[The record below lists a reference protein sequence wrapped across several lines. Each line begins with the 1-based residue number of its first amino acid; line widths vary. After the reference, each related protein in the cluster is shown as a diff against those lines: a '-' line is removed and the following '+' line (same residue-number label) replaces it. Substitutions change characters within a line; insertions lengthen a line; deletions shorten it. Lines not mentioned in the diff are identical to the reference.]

1 MVVFKKK
8 RGKNAT
14 FFINPIAQDRKKND
28 DPDNVEKTH
37 KSPESPKGIK
47 KLESFSHRVPGNFQI
62 IAPNMP
68 AIYTLLLYRKDNL
81 DGHSSNVSTD
91 DRFFYEEI
99 LFLRRE
105 LDQKQKTNDN
115 LLKIYQTNLVK
126 IFPKI
131 RILSLSR
138 LT

>member
-1 MVVFKKK
+1 MLPFLLIPLP
-8 RGKNAT
+8 RIG
-14 FFINPIAQDRKKND
+14 KKND
-28 DPDNVEKTH
+28 DPYNVEKTH

-99 LFLRRE
+99 LFLRGE
-105 LDQKQKTNDN
+105 LDQKQKNNDN

-131 RILSLSR
+131 
-138 LT
+138 